1 MNEPVLDAPQQAMMD
16 AAAGKSAGTLLREAR
31 EAAGLH
37 VGALAVSLKVPVKK
51 LEALEADDLEQLPDA
66 VFARALAATVCRSLK
81 VDPEPVLARL
91 PQLHTPPLQV
101 GSQETPV
108 RLDSRG
114 GGMRMPS
121 FGGLPRSVV
130 YLSALLVIGAI
141 AVSLLPSLQL
151 EGDPT
156 VADAPDGVAI
166 RTVPNLVTQVP
177 IEPLAQAASDT
188 VASTTTTPVTTTT
201 AAVLPAAAASA
212 PADTASA
219 AATPQAAASQAAPA
233 GSAASTADTKVAPA
247 ATGGGAIAVFT
258 TREASWVQ
266 VVDAAGLVHLRK
278 TMGGGE
284 TVSINGTLPLSVV
297 IGRANAIDVMVRG
310 KPFDVQAVAKDNVAR
325 FQIK

>member
-1 MNEPVLDAPQQAMMD
+1 MNEPVLDAPQQAMLD

-121 FGGLPRSVV
+121 IGGLPRSVV

-151 EGDPT
+151 TGDPT

-188 VASTTTTPVTTTT
+188 VASTSITTASTTT
-201 AAVLPAAAASA
+201 APVVPAAAASA

-219 AATPQAAASQAAPA
+219 AAPQAAASQAAPA
-233 GSAASTADTKVAPA
+233 GAAVAAADAKVAPA
-247 ATGGGAIAVFT
+247 AAGGGAIAVFT

>member
-1 MNEPVLDAPQQAMMD
+1 MNEPVLDAPQQAMLD

-151 EGDPT
+151 TGDPT
-156 VADAPDGVAI
+156 VADAPDAVAI

-188 VASTTTTPVTTTT
+188 VATTNMTAITT
-201 AAVLPAAAASA
+201 ATAVAPAAAASA

-219 AATPQAAASQAAPA
+219 AAPQAAASQAAPA
-233 GSAASTADTKVAPA
+233 GAAAANADAKVAPA

>member
-1 MNEPVLDAPQQAMMD
+1 MNEPVLDAPQQAMLD

-121 FGGLPRSVV
+121 IGGLPRSVV

-141 AVSLLPSLQL
+141 AVSLLPPKAAWRFAQL
-151 EGDPT
+151 ERFGFPILLLLLFT
-156 VADAPDGVAI
+156 GILGKLLMPVMGVVMGMI
-166 RTVPNLVTQVP
+166 YFIFNF
-177 IEPLAQAASDT
+177 
-188 VASTTTTPVTTTT
+188 
-201 AAVLPAAAASA
+201 SA
-212 PADTASA
+212 
-219 AATPQAAASQAAPA
+219 
-233 GSAASTADTKVAPA
+233 
-247 ATGGGAIAVFT
+247 
-258 TREASWVQ
+258 
-266 VVDAAGLVHLRK
+266 
-278 TMGGGE
+278 
-284 TVSINGTLPLSVV
+284 
-297 IGRANAIDVMVRG
+297 
-310 KPFDVQAVAKDNVAR
+310 
-325 FQIK
+325 

>member
-1 MNEPVLDAPQQAMMD
+1 MNEPVLDAPQQPTLD
-16 AAAGKSAGTLLREAR
+16 ASAGKSAGTLLREAR

-91 PQLHTPPLQV
+91 PQLHTPPLKV

-108 RLDSRG
+108 RLDGR

-121 FGGLPRSVV
+121 FGGLPRWVV
-130 YLSALLVIGAI
+130 YLSALLIGGAI
-141 AVSLLPSLQL
+141 VVSLLPSLQIA
-151 EGDPT
+151 GDPT
-156 VADAPDGVAI
+156 RVDAPDGVAI
-166 RTVPNLVTQVP
+166 RTVPNLSTQAPLESPVP
-177 IEPLAQAASDT
+177 APSAGLVSAVPLAAPAAS
-188 VASTTTTPVTTTT
+188 AS
-201 AAVLPAAAASA
+201 APAEAASA
-212 PADTASA
+212 PAPLAVTS
-219 AATPQAAASQAAPA
+219 
-233 GSAASTADTKVAPA
+233 APA
-247 ATGGGAIAVFT
+247 AVADVRVTPATTGGAIAVFT

-297 IGRANAIDVMVRG
+297 IGRANAIDLVVRG
-310 KPFDVQAVAKDNVAR
+310 KPFDVVGVANDNVAR